1 MLKHEFKV
9 AKQYLIDCCQNG
21 AEIEHF
27 VAIDDD
33 IIEAM
38 IGLIKQIVYSKSGLL
53 PDNEIADMEKELDT
67 PNSPEQLLYHS
78 AQKEI
83 DELSERVRTTINTK
97 IKSTLDSALNPTQR
111 RNTIKRKLEQ
121 AINKEC
127 VTILTTKLS
136 QIKTEIAEKQHD
148 RKQYAKMQ
156 GDVGAKISAIEK
168 ATGDKDFLTMTLKMN
183 SDPLYSQDMVQQLIR
198 LRLKDSNPIKNTYL
212 REEQHQPIIVGQRIW
227 LGLFELCDLVAD
239 DLQNIRMN
247 RRATLKNA
255 LVAALKQA
263 QGKEIYISVRPYS
276 RDGNGHYFMLAL
288 IPDPNK
294 PGSFIMRH
302 IDSLPSLSGIS
313 QIDRGCPG
321 ELLAA
326 ARECNITISEFESM
340 VLIAQPT
347 NQGCGPTHVETTSAI
362 MTQQSLYGEVP
373 VDYTKT
379 SINTRKFANTVLT
392 THMRALVENDITRP
406 MLINRGEEESIF
418 RLVEKGKDR
427 NEFGYIPPT
436 LEHLQDETMY
446 IERLK
451 DPLIKTKI
459 HERDLSKETPLIAA
473 LSNDQFQL
481 AKTML
486 LMTTDSEMKNKYS
499 VAELDAMI
507 EKINSMENNH
517 VLLAKLKAAKTLD
530 GKTSSFLYNF
540 DDFADS
546 DLSTVLN
553 YLHQVESQRQPIN
566 GMGGKENPQEENQ
579 LQHAFAK
586 RFILEQYKL
595 QEYYFDW
602 AVIASVIGVLLPI
615 ISHIIIWTI
624 YFYNRPE
631 VSRVE
636 VDRDAYVEMKNHTR
650 RAKNTEKPVAV
661 DDSIQS
667 RSAVRDD
674 QSKNTEENFGPR
686 FRKVVTEDED
696 NRTLSLFFTNAQ
708 QKRHCLNKIHKYEY
722 EQSFGAS
729 PGNPVTVIR

>member
-9 AKQYLIDCCQNG
+9 AKQYLVDCCQNG
-21 AEIEHF
+21 VEVDPF

-33 IIEAM
+33 IDEAM
-38 IGLIKQIVYSKSGLL
+38 MGLIKQIVYSKSGLL
-53 PDNEIADMEKELDT
+53 PDNEIADMVKELDR
-67 PNSPEQLLYHS
+67 PNSPEQLLYLS

-83 DELSERVRTTINTK
+83 DELCERVRKTVNTK
-97 IKSTLDSALNPTQR
+97 IESTLDSTLNPTQR

-121 AINKEC
+121 AINAEC
-127 VTILTTKLS
+127 VKLLATKLS
-136 QIKTEIAEKQHD
+136 QIKTQIAEKQHE
-148 RKQYAKMQ
+148 RKQIAKMER
-156 GDVGAKISAIEK
+156 DIGAKLTAIDN
-168 ATGDKDFLTMTLKMN
+168 ATAGNDFLTMTLKMN

-198 LRLKDSNPIKNTYL
+198 LRLNPSNPIKNTYP
-212 REEQHQPIIVGQRIW
+212 REEQHQPIIMGQRIW
-227 LGLFELCDLVAD
+227 LGLFELCDLVAN

-247 RRATLKNA
+247 RRAILKSA
-255 LVAALKQA
+255 LVSALEQG

-288 IPDPNK
+288 IPDLNK
-294 PGSFIMRH
+294 PGSYLMRH
-302 IDSLPSLSGIS
+302 IDSLPVLSGIS
-313 QIDRGCPG
+313 QKDRGCPG
-321 ELLAA
+321 ELLAVA
-326 ARECNITISEFESM
+326 TECNISISDFESM

-379 SINTRKFANTVLT
+379 SINTRKFTETVLT
-392 THMRALVENDITRP
+392 AHMRALVENDITRP
-406 MLINRGEEESIF
+406 MLIDRGEEESIF

-436 LEHLQDETMY
+436 LEHLQDETTS

-451 DPLIKTKI
+451 NPLINTKI
-459 HERDLSKETPLIAA
+459 HERDHSNETPLMAA
-473 LSNDQFQL
+473 INNSQFQL

-486 LMTTDSEMKNKYS
+486 LMTTDAAMKNKYS
-499 VAELDAMI
+499 AAELDAMI
-507 EKINSMENNH
+507 EKIRSFENNH
-517 VLLAKLKAAKTLD
+517 VLLAKLRAAKSPE

-553 YLHQVESQRQPIN
+553 YIHQVESQRQPLN

-579 LQHAFAK
+579 RQNEFAK

-595 QEYYFDW
+595 KEYFFNW

-624 YFYNRPE
+624 YFCNRPE

-636 VDRDAYVEMKNHTR
+636 VDRDAYVAMKNNNRT
-650 RAKNTEKPVAV
+650 AKKSENKFSV
-661 DDSIQS
+661 DDPIQN

-674 QSKNTEENFGPR
+674 QSKNAEENFGTR
-686 FRKVVTEDED
+686 FRKVVTADED
-696 NRTLSLFFTNAQ
+696 NPTLFLFFTNEQ
-708 QKRHCLNKIHKYEY
+708 QERHCLDKIHDYEY
-722 EQSFGAS
+722 QQNYAAS
-729 PGNPVTVIR
+729 PGNPLSVIR